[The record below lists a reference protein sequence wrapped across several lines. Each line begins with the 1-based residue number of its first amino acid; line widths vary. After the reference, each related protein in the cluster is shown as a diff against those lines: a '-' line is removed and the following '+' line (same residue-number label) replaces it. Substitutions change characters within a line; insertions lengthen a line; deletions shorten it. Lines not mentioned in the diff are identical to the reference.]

1 MAYKQSPFPLIG
13 GTSPVKQL
21 GLIVKGAKLAIK
33 YGKKLLTK
41 SKPKPKSSTKTFKY
55 NIRPNTKGGGG
66 YLRGKEGSFIPY
78 KGTYTKK
85 GQKIT
90 QDFTKKMSL
99 NTPEAKKAYEF
110 LVK

>member
-1 MAYKQSPFPLIG
+1 MAKGPFKMKSSPLKMWPWAIRAAVSVAPKLI
-13 GTSPVKQL
+13 KH
-21 GLIVKGAKLAIK
+21 
-33 YGKKLLTK
+33 GKKLLTK
-41 SKPKPKSSTKTFKY
+41 SKPTKTFKY
-55 NIRPNTKGGGG
+55 NIRPNPKGDGG

-99 NTPEAKKAYEF
+99 NTPEAKKAYKF